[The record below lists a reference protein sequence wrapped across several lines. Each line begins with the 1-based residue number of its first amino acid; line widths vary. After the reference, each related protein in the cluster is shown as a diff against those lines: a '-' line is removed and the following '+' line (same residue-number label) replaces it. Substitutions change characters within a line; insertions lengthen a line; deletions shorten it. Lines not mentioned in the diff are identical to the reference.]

1 MSFPQ
6 RPSRSSNRGP
16 RSRGSLSPSRCC
28 ALDSAFS
35 ATFCLAASPIRLV
48 SIHPTSNLS
57 RVAFS
62 EPSAA
67 QRLRREFLTVRSTQP
82 LPPIRR
88 LIPALH
94 RATFPAHL
102 QTRIHPLP
110 FLHPPPL
117 PPPL

>member
-1 MSFPQ
+1 MCFPQ
-6 RPSRSSNRGP
+6 RPSRFFNRGP

-35 ATFCLAASPIRLV
+35 VTFCLAASLIRLV

-67 QRLRREFLTVRSTQP
+67 RRLRREFVTVRLTQ
-82 LPPIRR
+82 LWPPIRR
-88 LIPALH
+88 LVRALH
-94 RATFPAHL
+94 RVSFPVHL
-102 QTRIHPLP
+102 HRRILRIA
-110 FLHPPPL
+110 FL
-117 PPPL
+117 

>member
-1 MSFPQ
+1 MCFPQ

-62 EPSAA
+62 AVPDGELHAPYFTEWSLGLEHQLGNTGSIHA
-67 QRLRREFLTVRSTQP
+67 QYVGTRAVNQPYVTQ
-82 LPPIRR
+82 
-88 LIPALH
+88 
-94 RATFPAHL
+94 
-102 QTRIHPLP
+102 
-110 FLHPPPL
+110 
-117 PPPL
+117 